1 MKDNLGNRFMKK
13 KYIMVIVLL
22 SLILNAILGFVLYK
36 KVNDKSFYETR
47 FITEISFAT
56 QRFEGYKKHP
66 SNSEY
71 MVGVAHLYSAYT
83 MFRYIDDTEENE
95 KQANSFYELWNV
107 AAIYPER
114 CIENLDDLIK
124 ILNLVE
130 VNSKFNDKDV
140 LLELDSF
147 NAEIRNRKK

>member
-1 MKDNLGNRFMKK
+1 MKK
-13 KYIMVIVLL
+13 KYIIIIVLL

-36 KVNDKSFYETR
+36 KVNDKSFYETH

-56 QRFEGYKKHP
+56 QRFEDYKKHP

-83 MFRYIDDTEENE
+83 MFRYIDDTEESE
-95 KQANSFYELWNV
+95 RQTNSFYELWNI
-107 AAIYPER
+107 AARYPER
-114 CIENLDDLIK
+114 CIEKLDDLIK

-140 LLELDSF
+140 LFELDSF

>member
-36 KVNDKSFYETR
+36 KANDKSFYETR
-47 FITEISFAT
+47 FITEISLAI
-56 QRFEGYKKHP
+56 QRFEEYKKHP

-71 MVGVAHLYSAYT
+71 MVGVAHLYSAYK
-83 MFRYIDDTEENE
+83 MFCYRDNTEENA
-95 KQANSFYELWNV
+95 KQSYSFYELWNV
-107 AAIYPER
+107 VTIYPER
-114 CIENLDDLIK
+114 CINKIDDLIK
-124 ILNLVE
+124 VLKMVE
-130 VNSKFNDKDV
+130 VDFKFNDRDV

>member
-1 MKDNLGNRFMKK
+1 MKK
-13 KYIMVIVLL
+13 KCIIVIVLL
-22 SLILNAILGFVLYK
+22 SLILNIVLGFVLYK

-47 FITEISFAT
+47 FLTEISFAI
-56 QRFEGYKKHP
+56 QRFEEYSEHP

-95 KQANSFYELWNV
+95 KQSYSFYELWNV

-114 CIENLDDLIK
+114 CIEKMDDLIR

-130 VNSKFNDKDV
+130 MDFNFNDREIIF
-140 LLELDSF
+140 ELDSF
-147 NAEIRNRKK
+147 NAEIRNTKK

>member
-1 MKDNLGNRFMKK
+1 MKK
-13 KYIMVIVLL
+13 KYIMIIVLL

-36 KVNDKSFYETR
+36 KVNDKSFYETH

-56 QRFEGYKKHP
+56 QRFEDYKKHP

-83 MFRYIDDTEENE
+83 MFRYIDDTEESE
-95 KQANSFYELWNV
+95 RQTNSFYELWNI
-107 AAIYPER
+107 AARYPER
-114 CIENLDDLIK
+114 CIEKLDDLIK

-140 LLELDSF
+140 LFELDSF

>member
-1 MKDNLGNRFMKK
+1 MKK
-13 KYIMVIVLL
+13 KYIMIIVLL

-95 KQANSFYELWNV
+95 KQTNSFYELWNI
-107 AAIYPER
+107 AARYPER
-114 CIENLDDLIK
+114 CIEKLDDLIK

>member
-1 MKDNLGNRFMKK
+1 MKK
-13 KYIMVIVLL
+13 KYIMIIVLL

-56 QRFEGYKKHP
+56 QRFEDYKKHP

-95 KQANSFYELWNV
+95 KQTNSFYELWNI
-107 AAIYPER
+107 AARYPER
-114 CIENLDDLIK
+114 CIEKLDDLIK

-140 LLELDSF
+140 LFELDSF

>member
-1 MKDNLGNRFMKK
+1 MKK
-13 KYIMVIVLL
+13 KYIMIIVLL

-56 QRFEGYKKHP
+56 QRFEDYKKHP

-95 KQANSFYELWNV
+95 K
-107 AAIYPER
+107 
-114 CIENLDDLIK
+114 
-124 ILNLVE
+124 
-130 VNSKFNDKDV
+130 
-140 LLELDSF
+140 
-147 NAEIRNRKK
+147 

>member
-1 MKDNLGNRFMKK
+1 MKK
-13 KYIMVIVLL
+13 KYIMIIVFL

-36 KVNDKSFYETR
+36 KVNDKSFYETH

-56 QRFEGYKKHP
+56 QRFEDYKKHP

-83 MFRYIDDTEENE
+83 MFRYIDDTEESE
-95 KQANSFYELWNV
+95 RQTNSFYELWNI
-107 AAIYPER
+107 AARYPER
-114 CIENLDDLIK
+114 CIEKLDDLIK

-140 LLELDSF
+140 LFELDSF